1 VRPEKCILIG
11 DNLESDIAGAKGVGM
26 ATILSLTGVTRR
38 SDVEKLPVHLR
49 PDWVVENLTE
59 L

>member
-1 VRPEKCILIG
+1 MMIG

-38 SDVEKLPVHLR
+38 SDLTRLPPQLR
-49 PDWVVENLTE
+49 PDWVVEDLNE